1 MADIYGIL
9 DALSELVYISDIE
22 THKILYMNNAGQKVL
37 GDCVGK
43 TRSEVFSQA
52 KDVCLLNNL
61 GDECYSYKLTNK
73 ATGKTY
79 MVRDKIIVWNE
90 RKALLEIVFDITKE
104 EKTKHD
110 LEARLENE
118 HFLVSCIIE
127 MHRNNS
133 LDKALNSLLEMIG
146 KFLEADRVYV
156 FEYNGI
162 TMNNIYEWCADGVT
176 PEIDNMQ
183 NMDARIIDRW
193 IEPFSEGLS
202 VIIGDIEEV
211 RTTSPLEYCEMQR
224 RKANRVVASPLDN
237 NGALIGYI
245 GIDNPPKEKI
255 SESELFF
262 ATLGYFISSS
272 LIRIDD
278 EKRLIEMSYIDTLT
292 NLNNRNRFIKDTEE
306 MNRSKAENFG
316 VLYMDMNGLKE
327 TNDKKG
333 HNAGDEALREIAEAV
348 TDVFGQEHAYRVGGD
363 EFVVLCQGVKE
374 EDFLSGIER
383 LNERLS
389 RLEHTSA
396 IGYQYS
402 DKACDIDEIV
412 RMADEK
418 MYLDK
423 KYFYRNQKKSS
434 RYRFRNDTF
443 AAISTP
449 ELLKKLINEERFVIW
464 FQPRFSADTKEFCGS
479 EALIRF
485 FDEDDVIVSPMDFIP
500 EMEDNET
507 IHLIDL
513 YVFRHVCE
521 YISGWINEGKTVKP
535 VSVNMSHKTLLKPNF
550 IENIMNIWYDYN
562 IPKELVIIEVAEEE
576 EKGRVVDVLM
586 DLKKCG
592 FKIAIDNF
600 GSKYADLYLFANLK
614 FDILKLDGDMVY
626 KIANDKKA
634 RMLSTS
640 IAQICHSENIKI
652 VAEGVENEKELEILR
667 DMGCDEVQGYL
678 FDKPMSWNRF
688 EEKYL

>member
-37 GDCVGK
+37 GNCIGK
-43 TRSEVFSQA
+43 TRSEVFPKA
-52 KDVCLLNNL
+52 KDMFRLKDL
-61 GDECYSYKLTNK
+61 GEECYSYKRTNK

-79 MVRDKIIVWNE
+79 MVRDKLVVWNE
-90 RKALLEIVFDITKE
+90 RKALLEIVFDITE
-104 EKTKHD
+104 EERTKHD
-110 LEARLENE
+110 LEVRLENE

-133 LDKALNSLLEMIG
+133 FDKTLNSLLKMIG

-156 FEYNGI
+156 FDYNG
-162 TMNNIYEWCADGVT
+162 TAMNNICEWCADGVK

-183 NMDARIIDRW
+183 NMDAHIIDRW
-193 IEPFSEGLS
+193 IESFREGLS
-202 VIIGDIEEV
+202 VIVGDTEEV
-211 RTTSPLEYCEMQR
+211 RNSSPSEYKEMMR
-224 RKANRVVASPLDN
+224 RGANRVVASPLDN
-237 NGALIGYI
+237 NGTLIGYI

-255 SESELFF
+255 SESELLF
-262 ATLGYFISSS
+262 ATLGYFIASA
-272 LIRIDD
+272 LISINN

-292 NLNNRNRFIKDTEE
+292 GLNNRNRFIRDTEE
-306 MNRSKAENFG
+306 MAGSVAEGFG
-316 VLYMDMNGLKE
+316 VLYMDMNGLKRI
-327 TNDKKG
+327 NDKKG
-333 HNAGDEALREIAEAV
+333 HNSGDRALKEIAGV
-348 TDVFGQEHAYRVGGD
+348 IVDIFGSEHTYRVGGD
-363 EFVVLCQGVKE
+363 EFVVLCNGVKE
-374 EDFLSGIER
+374 ADFLLSIEKLDKR
-383 LNERLS
+383 FVQ
-389 RLEHTSA
+389 LEHTCA
-396 IGYQYS
+396 MGYQYAE
-402 DKACDIDEIV
+402 KAYDVNEIV

-423 KYFYRNQKKSS
+423 KYFYRNQKESS
-434 RYRFRNDTF
+434 RYRFCNDTF

-449 ELLKKLINEERFVIW
+449 DLLKKLINEERFVIW
-464 FQPRFSADTKEFCGS
+464 FQPRFSAQTKEFCGS

-507 IHLIDL
+507 IHLIDF

-521 YISGWINEGKTVKP
+521 YISGWIKAGKAVKP
-535 VSVNMSHKTLLKPNF
+535 VSVNMSHMTLLKPNF
-550 IENIMNIWYDYN
+550 IENIMDIWYDYN
-562 IPKELVIIEVAEEE
+562 IPKELVIIEVAEEQ
-576 EKGRVVDVLM
+576 EKGKVVDVLM
-586 DLKKCG
+586 ELKKCG

-600 GSKYADLYLFANLK
+600 GSKYADLYLFADLK

-626 KIANDKKA
+626 KIETDKKA
-634 RMLSTS
+634 HMLSTS
-640 IAQICHSENIKI
+640 IAQICHSEDIKI
-652 VAEGVENEKELEILR
+652 VAEGVENEKVLEILR
-667 DMGCDEVQGYL
+667 GIGCDEVQGYL

>member
-22 THKILYMNNAGQKVL
+22 THKILYMNNAGQRVL
-37 GDCVGK
+37 GDCIGK
-43 TRSEVFSQA
+43 KRGEVFPKA
-52 KDVCLLNNL
+52 KDICRLKDFD
-61 GDECYSYKLTNK
+61 DECYSYKRTNK

-79 MVRDKIIVWNE
+79 MVRDKVIDWNE
-90 RKALLEIVFDITKE
+90 SKALLEIVFDITE
-104 EKTKHD
+104 EERTKHD
-110 LEARLENE
+110 LEVRLENE

-133 LDKALNSLLEMIG
+133 FHKALNSLLKMIG

-156 FEYNGI
+156 FDYNGV
-162 TMNNIYEWCADGVT
+162 TMNNIYEWCADGVA
-176 PEIDNMQ
+176 PAINSMQ
-183 NMDARIIDRW
+183 NMDAHIIDRW

-202 VIIGDIEEV
+202 VIVGDAEEV
-211 RTTSPLEYCEMQR
+211 RNSSPSEYKEMLR
-224 RKANRVVASPLDN
+224 RGANRVVASPLDN
-237 NGALIGYI
+237 NGTLIGYI

-255 SESELFF
+255 SESELLF
-262 ATLGYFISSS
+262 ATLGYFIASA
-272 LIRIDD
+272 LISINN

-292 NLNNRNRFIKDTEE
+292 NLNNRNKFIQDTEE
-306 MNRSKAENFG
+306 MTLSQTENFG

-327 TNDKKG
+327 INDKKG
-333 HNAGDEALREIAEAV
+333 HNAGDGALQEIAEAIV
-348 TDVFGQEHAYRVGGD
+348 GVFGKERAYRVGGD
-363 EFVVLCQGVKE
+363 EFVVLCQGIKE
-374 EDFLSGIER
+374 ENFLSDIER
-383 LNERLS
+383 LDERFLQ
-389 RLEHTSA
+389 LEHTCA
-396 IGYQYS
+396 MGYQYS
-402 DKACDIDEIV
+402 DKACNVDEIV

-423 KYFYRNQKKSS
+423 KYFYRNRKESS

-449 ELLKKLINEERFVIW
+449 DLLKKLISEERFVIW
-464 FQPRFSADTKEFCGS
+464 FQPRFSAETGEFSGS

-521 YISGWINEGKTVKP
+521 YISGWIKAGKTVKP
-535 VSVNMSHKTLLKPNF
+535 VSVNMSHRTLLKPNF
-550 IENIMNIWYDYN
+550 TENIMNIWYDYN
-562 IPKELVIIEVAEEE
+562 IPKELIIIEVAEEQ
-576 EKGRVVDVLM
+576 EKGGVVDVLM
-586 DLKKCG
+586 ELKKYG

-600 GSKYADLYLFANLK
+600 GSKYADLYLFADLK

-626 KIANDKKA
+626 KMETDKKA
-634 RMLSTS
+634 HMLSTS
-640 IAQICHSENIKI
+640 IAQICHNENIKI
-652 VAEGVENEKELEILR
+652 VAEGVENENELEILR
-667 DMGCDEVQGYL
+667 NMGCDEVQGSL